1 MLVPLSGSLA
11 LRPRGVKSR
20 EKKDIRVKIGKQTLR
35 LTHLYSD
42 AAGDSKVEEIDY
54 AMTPTADG
62 AKAEHIAVSG
72 LTFRLWDGAPPVH
85 DLHTTSKPQLVI
97 HLVGSVE
104 VECTDGAKRVLQSG
118 DIMVSENLTG
128 KGHYSNELS
137 QPRLQQRTPPHTAEL
152 LPRQHPRSPLL

>member
-1 MLVPLSGSLA
+1 M
-11 LRPRGVKSR
+11 
-20 EKKDIRVKIGKQTLR
+20 KIGKKILR

-54 AMTPTADG
+54 AMTPTANG
-62 AKAEHIAVSG
+62 ATAEHIAVTG

-104 VECTDGAKRVLQSG
+104 VECTDGAKRVLGPG

-137 QPRLQQRTPPHTAEL
+137 QPRLQL
-152 LPRQHPRSPLL
+152 LIPLVNGVFLPKAPDE

>member
-1 MLVPLSGSLA
+1 M
-11 LRPRGVKSR
+11 
-20 EKKDIRVKIGKQTLR
+20 KIGKRTLR

-42 AAGDSKVEEIDY
+42 PAGDSKVEEIDY
-54 AMTPTADG
+54 AMTPTDSG
-62 AKAEHIAVSG
+62 AVAEHIAVSG

-97 HLVGSVE
+97 HLVGAVE
-104 VECTDGAKRVLQSG
+104 VECTDGAKRVLNSG

-137 QPRLQQRTPPHTAEL
+137 QPRLQL
-152 LPRQHPRSPLL
+152 LVPLVNGVFLPKATKPE

>member
-1 MLVPLSGSLA
+1 M
-11 LRPRGVKSR
+11 
-20 EKKDIRVKIGKQTLR
+20 KIGKTTLR

-42 AAGDSKVEEIDY
+42 ATGDSKVEEIDY

-104 VECTDGAKRVLQSG
+104 VECTDGAKRVLESG
-118 DIMVSENLTG
+118 DVMVSENLTG

-137 QPRLQQRTPPHTAEL
+137 QPRLQL
-152 LPRQHPRSPLL
+152 LVPLVDGVFLPKATKPD

>member
-1 MLVPLSGSLA
+1 
-11 LRPRGVKSR
+11 
-20 EKKDIRVKIGKQTLR
+20 VKIGKKILQ

-54 AMTPTADG
+54 AMTPTPTG
-62 AKAEHIAVSG
+62 AKAEHIAVTG
-72 LTFRLWDGAPPVH
+72 LTFRLWDGAPAVH

-104 VECTDGAKRVLQSG
+104 VECTDGAKRVLKPG

-128 KGHYSNELS
+128 RGHYSNELS
-137 QPRLQQRTPPHTAEL
+137 QPRLQL
-152 LPRQHPRSPLL
+152 LIPLVNGVFLPKTTERD

>member
-1 MLVPLSGSLA
+1 M
-11 LRPRGVKSR
+11 
-20 EKKDIRVKIGKQTLR
+20 KIGNKTLQ

-54 AMTPTADG
+54 ALEPAGDG
-62 AKAEHIAVSG
+62 AKAQHIAVSG
-72 LTFRLWDGAPPVH
+72 LTFRLWDGAPAVH

-104 VECTDGAKRVLQSG
+104 VECTDGAKRVLKPG

-137 QPRLQQRTPPHTAEL
+137 QPRLQL
-152 LPRQHPRSPLL
+152 LIPLVNGVFLPKATKPD

>member
-1 MLVPLSGSLA
+1 
-11 LRPRGVKSR
+11 
-20 EKKDIRVKIGKQTLR
+20 VKIGTQTLR

-104 VECTDGAKRVLQSG
+104 VECTDGAKRVLNSG

-128 KGHYSNELS
+128 KGHYSIELA
-137 QPRLQQRTPPHTAEL
+137 QPRLQL
-152 LPRQHPRSPLL
+152 LIPLVDGVFLPKAAKPD